1 MGSPKK
7 SYFCEVNSK
16 TLKSIN
22 MLKKVLKISAI
33 VLVVI
38 IAALFAIPY
47 LFKDQIKA
55 KIVDAINE
63 SVDAKVS
70 FADADLSLF
79 RNFPNATV
87 GIEKLV
93 IINKAP
99 FEGDT
104 LVSLGELNLKMSIK
118 ELFKGKEE
126 PLNIEG
132 VSSANG
138 LINIIFNKDGVGN
151 FDIALKDKKDDK
163 KEEAGKPLS
172 LKIQNY
178 KIENFTFRYIDQ
190 GSKIKMVIDSL
201 NHEGT
206 GDFTN
211 SKLDLNTKTTAKV
224 SLDMDKMNYMK
235 NVKLTLDAVLGID
248 LDKSKYTF
256 KENKALINQLP
267 LEFDGSI
274 QMAEK
279 AQIYDLKFKTPTSS
293 FTNFLGLIPSA
304 YSSGLDGV
312 KTTGD
317 FTVNGF
323 AKGELTETTV
333 PKFNIEIASNNA
345 SFQYPNL
352 PKSVQNIVIDTKII
366 NETGILNDTYV
377 NLDKLSFR
385 IDQDVF
391 SAKANIKNITVN
403 PIVDAALKG
412 TINLAN
418 LSKAYPIKMEKPLA
432 GILKADVT
440 TNFDMAS
447 VEKSQYQNI
456 KNAGTMSLSG
466 FKYTDENNKSMNIST
481 ALVQF
486 NTSTINLKQFDATT
500 GKSDLSIN
508 GVLENFYGFMFKKQ
522 ELKGNFNMSSN
533 QLAVDDFMTSG
544 EPAKTESKTPAKPA
558 EAMKIPAFLNCT
570 LNAKATTVLYDNLKL
585 KDVSG
590 KLIIKD
596 EKATLEN
603 FKTSIFGGSI
613 GLTGT
618 VSTKEKVPTF
628 DMNLGFNQ
636 VDIAQTFTQLDM
648 MKKIAPIAGIING
661 KLNSTIKLNGNLD
674 AKELTPDLKSLSG
687 DLLGQLLSTTVNSKN
702 STLLNSLSS
711 NVKFLDLNK
720 LNLNDLK
727 MALTFDNGKVNV
739 KPFDIKYQDIKATIG
754 GTHGFDQSMNYNI
767 KFDVPAKYLGTEA
780 NNLINKLS
788 SADAAKLDNIPIN
801 AALTGNFSNPK
812 ISTDMKAAVSNLT
825 TQLVNQQKEK
835 LTQKG
840 TSALT
845 DLINKN
851 TKAKDTTQAA
861 KTEKE
866 QKTQEV
872 TKKASDLLNGLFKKK

>member
-1 MGSPKK
+1 
-7 SYFCEVNSK
+7 
-16 TLKSIN
+16 
-22 MLKKVLKISAI
+22 MLKKILKIVAI
-33 VLVVI
+33 VFVVL

-63 SVDAKVS
+63 NVDAKVS

-79 RNFPNATV
+79 KNFPNATV
-87 GIEKLV
+87 GIEKLL

-104 LVSLGELNLKMSIK
+104 LVSLGQLNLKMSIK

-126 PLNIEG
+126 SLNIQGITSE
-132 VSSANG
+132 NG
-138 LINIIFNKDGVGN
+138 IINIIFNKDGVGN
-151 FDIALKDKKDDK
+151 FDIALKDKEKTTKDEK
-163 KEEAGKPLS
+163 SEPLS

-178 KIENFTFRYIDQ
+178 KIENYTFRYIDQ

-211 SKLDLNTKTTAKV
+211 AKLDLTTKTTANI
-224 SLDMDKMNYMK
+224 SMDMDKVNYMK
-235 NVKLTLDAVLGID
+235 NVKLTLDAILGID

-267 LEFDGSI
+267 LEFDGFI
-274 QMAEK
+274 QMVEAG
-279 AQIYDLKFKTPTSS
+279 QIYDLKFKTPTSS
-293 FTNFLGLIPSA
+293 FTNFLGLIPEA
-304 YSSGLDGV
+304 YSSSLNGV

-317 FTVNGF
+317 FTIVGF

-333 PKFNIEIASNNA
+333 PKFNIAIASNNA

-377 NLDKLSFR
+377 NLDQLSFK

-391 SAKANIKNITVN
+391 SAKANVRNITVN
-403 PIVDAALKG
+403 PLVKAALKG

-418 LSKAYPIKMEKPLA
+418 LSKAYPVKMDKPLA

-440 TNFDMAS
+440 TEFDMAS
-447 VEKSQYQNI
+447 VEKSQYENI

-481 ALVQF
+481 ALVEF
-486 NTSTINLKQFDATT
+486 NPSKINLKQFDATT
-500 GKSDLSIN
+500 GRSDISIN

-522 ELKGNFNMSSN
+522 ELRGNFNMSSN

-544 EPAKTESKTPAKPA
+544 EPAKTETKGETETKTPAKPA

-570 LNAKATTVLYDNLKL
+570 LNAKANTVLYDNLTL
-585 KDVSG
+585 KDVGG

-603 FKTSIFGGSI
+603 FKTSIFGGTI
-613 GLTGT
+613 GLTGA

-628 DMNLGFNQ
+628 DVNLGFNQ
-636 VDIAQTFTQLDM
+636 VDIGQTFTQLEM
-648 MKKIAPIAGIING
+648 MKKIAPLAGIING

-674 AKELTPDLKSLSG
+674 AKELTPDLKSISG
-687 DLLGQLLSTTVNSKN
+687 DLIGQLLSTTVNPKN
-702 STLLNSLSS
+702 STVLNSLTS
-711 NVKFLDLNK
+711 NIKFLDPSK

-727 MALTFDNGKVNV
+727 MALTFADGKVNV
-739 KPFDIKYQDIKATIG
+739 KPFDIKYQDIKVTVG
-754 GTHGFDQSMNYNI
+754 GTHGFDQVMNYNL
-767 KFDVPAKYLGTEA
+767 KLDVPAKYLGSEA
-780 NNLINKLS
+780 NALIAKMS
-788 SADAAKLDNIPIN
+788 PADAAKLDNIPIT
-801 AALTGNFSNPK
+801 ALMTGNFSNPK
-812 ISTDMKAAVSNLT
+812 ISTDMKAAATNLT
-825 TQLVNQQKEK
+825 AQLVNQQKEK

-851 TKAKDTTQAA
+851 TKAKDTTKAA
-861 KTEKE
+861 ATEKE
-866 QKTQEV
+866 KTTQEV
-872 TKKASDLLNGLFKKK
+872 TKKAGDLLNGLFKKK

>member
-267 LEFDGSI
+267 LEFDGFI

-711 NVKFLDLNK
+711 NVKFLELNK

-754 GTHGFDQSMNYNI
+754 GTHGFDQTMNYNI

>member
-1 MGSPKK
+1 
-7 SYFCEVNSK
+7 
-16 TLKSIN
+16 
-22 MLKKVLKISAI
+22 MLKKILKITAI
-33 VLVVI
+33 VLVVFV
-38 IAALFAIPY
+38 AALFAIPY
-47 LFKDQIKA
+47 FFKDQIKA
-55 KIVDAINE
+55 KIAEAINE

-79 RNFPNATV
+79 KNFPNATV

-118 ELFKGKEE
+118 EIFKGKEE
-126 PLNIEG
+126 PLNIQG
-132 VSSANG
+132 ISSTNG

-151 FDIALKDKKDDK
+151 FDIALKDKKEDTKDDK
-163 KEEAGKPLS
+163 SKPLS

-211 SKLDLNTKTTAKV
+211 SKLDLTTKSTAKV
-224 SLDMDKMNYMK
+224 SLDMDKINYMK

-248 LDKSKYTF
+248 LEQSKYTF

-267 LEFDGSI
+267 LEFDGFI
-274 QMAEK
+274 QMVDAG
-279 AQIYDLKFKTPTSS
+279 QIYDLKFKTPTSS

-304 YSSGLDGV
+304 YAAGLDGV

-317 FTVNGF
+317 FTIAGF
-323 AKGELTETTV
+323 AKGQLTDTTV
-333 PKFNIEIASNNA
+333 PKFNIAIASNNA

-403 PIVDAALKG
+403 PYINAALKG

-418 LSKAYPIKMEKPLA
+418 LSKAYPIKIDKPLA

-440 TNFDMAS
+440 TEFDMAS
-447 VEKSQYQNI
+447 VEKSQYENI

-481 ALVQF
+481 ALVEF
-486 NTSTINLKQFDATT
+486 NPSKINLKQFNATT
-500 GKSDLSIN
+500 GKSDIAIN

-522 ELKGNFNMSSN
+522 ELRGNFNMSSN
-533 QLAVDDFMTSG
+533 QLAVDDFMTEG
-544 EPAKTESKTPAKPA
+544 EPATEKAAAKPT

-570 LNAKATTVLYDNLKL
+570 LNAKANTVLYDNLKL

-596 EKATLEN
+596 EKALLEN
-603 FKTSIFGGSI
+603 FKTSIFGGTI
-613 GLTGT
+613 GLTGA
-618 VSTKEKVPTF
+618 VSTREKVPTF

-636 VDIAQTFTQLDM
+636 VDIAQTFTQLEM

-674 AKELTPDLKSLSG
+674 AKELTPDLKSISG
-687 DLLGQLLSTTVNSKN
+687 DLLGQLLSTTINSKN
-702 STLLNSLSS
+702 STLLNTLGS
-711 NVKFLDLNK
+711 NIKFIDMNK
-720 LNLNDLK
+720 VNLNDIK
-727 MALTFDNGKVNV
+727 AALTFENGKVNV
-739 KPFDIKYQDIKATIG
+739 KPFDIKYQDIKITVG
-754 GTHGFDQSMNYNI
+754 GTHGFDQTMNYNL
-767 KFDVPAKYLGTEA
+767 KLDVPAKYLGSEA
-780 NNLINKLS
+780 NAFLAKMS
-788 SADAAKLDNIPIN
+788 PADQAKLQNIPIN
-801 AALTGNFSNPK
+801 AMITGNFSNPK
-812 ISTDMKAAVSNLT
+812 VSTDMKSAVSSLAS
-825 TQLVNQQKEK
+825 QVANQQKEK

-840 TSALT
+840 TSALN

-866 QKTQEV
+866 QKTQET
-872 TKKASDLLNGLFKKK
+872 TKKASDLINGLFKKKK

>member
-1 MGSPKK
+1 
-7 SYFCEVNSK
+7 
-16 TLKSIN
+16 

-33 VLVVI
+33 VIVVFV
-38 IAALFAIPY
+38 AALFAIPF

-55 KIVDAINE
+55 KITEAINE

-70 FADADLSLF
+70 FKDADLSLF
-79 RNFPNATV
+79 KNFPNATV

-104 LVSLGELNLKMSIK
+104 LVSLGELNLKMSVK

-126 PLNIEG
+126 PLSIQG
-132 VSSANG
+132 ISSTNG
-138 LINIIFNKDGVGN
+138 LVNIIFNKDGVGN
-151 FDIALKDKKDDK
+151 FDIALKDKKEEKKDD
-163 KEEAGKPLS
+163 ASKPLS

-211 SKLDLNTKTTAKV
+211 SKLDLTTKSTAKV

-248 LDKSKYTF
+248 LDQSKYTF

-267 LEFDGSI
+267 LEFDGFI
-274 QMAEK
+274 QMAENK
-279 AQIYDLKFKTPTSS
+279 QIYDLKFKTPTSS

-304 YSSGLDGV
+304 YASSLDGV

-377 NLDKLSFR
+377 NLDQLSFR

-391 SAKANIKNITVN
+391 NAKANIKNITVN

-418 LSKAYPIKMEKPLA
+418 LSKAYPIKMDKPLA

-481 ALVQF
+481 ALVEF
-486 NTSTINLKQFDATT
+486 NPSKINLKQFDATT
-500 GKSDLSIN
+500 GKSDISIN

-522 ELKGNFNMSSN
+522 ELRGNFNMSSN
-533 QLAVDDFMTSG
+533 QLAVDDFMTAG
-544 EPAKTESKTPAKPA
+544 EPAKEETKTAAKPA

-590 KLIIKD
+590 RLLIKD

-603 FKTSIFGGSI
+603 FKTNIFGGSI
-613 GLTGT
+613 GLNGA

-674 AKELTPDLKSLSG
+674 AKELTPDLKSISG
-687 DLLGQLLSTTVNSKN
+687 DLIGQLLSTTVNSSN
-702 STLLNSLSS
+702 STLLTALSS
-711 NVKFLDLNK
+711 NVKFIDLNK
-720 LNLNDLK
+720 VNLNDIK
-727 MALTFDNGKVNV
+727 AALTFDNGKVNI
-739 KPFDIKYQDIKATIG
+739 KPFDIKYQDIKVTVG
-754 GTHGFDQSMNYNI
+754 GTHGFDQTMNYTL

-780 NNLINKLS
+780 NNLIAKLS
-788 SADAAKLDNIPIN
+788 PADAAKLDNIPIN
-801 AALTGNFSNPK
+801 ASLTGNFSNPK
-812 ISTDMKAAVSNLT
+812 ISTDMKTAVSNLT

-840 TSALT
+840 TAALT

-872 TKKASDLLNGLFKKK
+872 TKKANDLLNGLFKKKNP

>member
-1 MGSPKK
+1 
-7 SYFCEVNSK
+7 
-16 TLKSIN
+16 
-22 MLKKVLKISAI
+22 MLKKILKITAI
-33 VLVVI
+33 VLVVF

-47 LFKDQIKA
+47 FFKDQIKA
-55 KIVDAINE
+55 KIAEAINE

-79 RNFPNATV
+79 KNFPNAAV
-87 GIEKLV
+87 GIDKLV

-104 LVSLGELNLKMSIK
+104 LVSLGKLNLKMSIK
-118 ELFKGKEE
+118 ELFKGKDE

-132 VSSANG
+132 ISSENG

-151 FDIALKDKKDDK
+151 FDIALKDKEKTEKD
-163 KEEAGKPLS
+163 EAGKPLA

-211 SKLDLNTKTTAKV
+211 SKLDLTTKSTAKV
-224 SLDMDKMNYMK
+224 SLDMDKVNYMK
-235 NVKLTLDAVLGID
+235 NVSLSLDAILGID
-248 LDKSKYTF
+248 LEKSKYTF

-267 LEFDGSI
+267 LEFDGFI
-274 QMAEK
+274 QMVEAG
-279 AQIYDLKFKTPTSS
+279 QIYDLKFKTPTSS

-317 FTVNGF
+317 FTVAGF
-323 AKGELTETTV
+323 AKGELTDTTV
-333 PKFNIEIASNNA
+333 PKFNIAIASNNA

-391 SAKANIKNITVN
+391 SAKANVKNITVN

-418 LSKAYPIKMEKPLA
+418 LSKAYPIKLDKPLA

-481 ALVQF
+481 ALVEF
-486 NTSTINLKQFDATT
+486 NPSRINLKQFDATT
-500 GKSDLSIN
+500 GKSDISIN

-544 EPAKTESKTPAKPA
+544 EPAKTDTKTPAKPA

-570 LNAKATTVLYDNLKL
+570 LNAKANTVLYDNLKL
-585 KDVSG
+585 KDVAG

-613 GLTGT
+613 GLNGA

-648 MKKIAPIAGIING
+648 MKKIAPLAGIING

-674 AKELTPDLKSLSG
+674 AKELTPDLKSISG
-687 DLLGQLLSTTVNSKN
+687 DLLGQLLSTTVNAKN
-702 STLLNSLSS
+702 STVLNSLTS
-711 NVKFLDLNK
+711 NIKFLDASK

-739 KPFDIKYQDIKATIG
+739 KPFDIKYQDIKVTVG
-754 GTHGFDQSMNYNI
+754 GTHGFDQTMNYNL
-767 KFDVPAKYLGTEA
+767 KLDVPAKYLGTEA
-780 NNLINKLS
+780 NALIAKMS
-788 SADAAKLDNIPIN
+788 PADAAKLDNIPVN
-801 AALTGNFSNPK
+801 AMITGNFTNPK
-812 ISTDMKAAVSNLT
+812 VSTDMKSAVTSLT

-840 TSALT
+840 TSALN

-851 TKAKDTTQAA
+851 TKSKDTTKAA
-861 KTEKE
+861 TTDKE
-866 QKTQEV
+866 QKTQEA
-872 TKKASDLLNGLFKKK
+872 TKKASDLLNGLFKKKK

>member
-1 MGSPKK
+1 
-7 SYFCEVNSK
+7 
-16 TLKSIN
+16 

-33 VLVVI
+33 VLVVFV
-38 IAALFAIPY
+38 AALFAIPF
-47 LFKDQIKA
+47 LFKDQIKS
-55 KIVDAINE
+55 KIVEAINE

-70 FADADLSLF
+70 FTDADLSLF
-79 RNFPNATV
+79 KNFPNATV

-126 PLNIEG
+126 PLSIQG
-132 VSSANG
+132 ISSTNG
-138 LINIIFNKDGVGN
+138 LVNIIFNKDGVGN
-151 FDIALKDKKDDK
+151 FDIALKDKKEDK
-163 KEEAGKPLS
+163 KDEASKPLA

-211 SKLDLNTKTTAKV
+211 SKLDLTTKSTAKV
-224 SLDMDKMNYMK
+224 SLDMDKINYMK

-248 LDKSKYTF
+248 LEKSKYTF

-267 LEFDGSI
+267 LEFDGFI

-304 YSSGLDGV
+304 YAAGLDGV

-323 AKGELTETTV
+323 AKGELTDTTV
-333 PKFNIEIASNNA
+333 PKFNVEIASNNA

-391 SAKANIKNITVN
+391 NAKANIKDITVN
-403 PIVDAALKG
+403 PIIDAALKG

-418 LSKAYPIKMEKPLA
+418 LSKAYPIKMDKPLA

-481 ALVQF
+481 AMVEF
-486 NTSTINLKQFDATT
+486 NPSKINLKQFDATT
-500 GKSDLSIN
+500 GKSDISIN

-533 QLAVDDFMTSG
+533 QLAVDDFMTAG
-544 EPAKTESKTPAKPA
+544 EPAKEETKTPAKPA
-558 EAMKIPAFLNCT
+558 DAMKIPAFLNCT

-590 KLIIKD
+590 RLLIKD

-603 FKTSIFGGSI
+603 FKTNIFGGSI
-613 GLTGT
+613 GLNGA

-674 AKELTPDLKSLSG
+674 AKELTPDLKSISG
-687 DLLGQLLSTTVNSKN
+687 DLIGQLLSTTVNSSN
-702 STLLNSLSS
+702 STLLTALSS

-720 LNLNDLK
+720 VNLNDIK
-727 MALTFDNGKVNV
+727 AALTFDNGKVNV
-739 KPFDIKYQDIKATIG
+739 KPFDIKYQDIKVTVG
-754 GTHGFDQSMNYNI
+754 GTHGFDQTMNYTL

-780 NNLINKLS
+780 NNLIAKMS
-788 SADAAKLDNIPIN
+788 PADAAKLDNIPIN
-801 AALTGNFSNPK
+801 ASLTGNFSNPK
-812 ISTDMKAAVSNLT
+812 ISTDMKTAVSNLT

-872 TKKASDLLNGLFKKK
+872 TKKASDLLNGLFKKKNP